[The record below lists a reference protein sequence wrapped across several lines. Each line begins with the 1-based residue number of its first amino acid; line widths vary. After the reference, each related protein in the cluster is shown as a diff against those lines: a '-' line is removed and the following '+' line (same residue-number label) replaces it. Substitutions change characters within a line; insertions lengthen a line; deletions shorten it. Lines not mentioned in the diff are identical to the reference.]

1 MGRKP
6 KQPSIESQA
15 TDRHVWN
22 SEKEV
27 GQFLASLI
35 RLTKARTVL
44 EIGVFEGETSKDLIE
59 ALPKGGMYVGV
70 DIEDLRTTE
79 SKQLFTQAGKDGKVI
94 EFILGNSISVMPKLQ
109 KNHYDI
115 IFIDGLHEFEHVI
128 KEFKFAEQLITRNGL
143 IVFHDSLH
151 IEGVKQVVE
160 YAAAYNYRMINIDT
174 PEKRGI
180 AIVTKS

>member
-1 MGRKP
+1 MAK
-6 KQPSIESQA
+6 KTQEPSIEAQA
-15 TDRHVWN
+15 ERHVWN

-70 DIEDLRTTE
+70 DIEDLRN
-79 SKQLFTQAGKDGKVI
+79 SDAKQKFAQAGKEGKVI
-94 EFILGNSISVMPKLQ
+94 EFILGNSVKVMPTLQ

-128 KEFKFAEQLITRNGL
+128 KEFKYAEQLITRNGL

-151 IEGVKQVVE
+151 IEGVKKVVE

-180 AIVTKS
+180 AIVTR

>member
-1 MGRKP
+1 MAK
-6 KQPSIESQA
+6 KEIKESLEQ
-15 TDRHVWN
+15 DRHEWN

-70 DIEDLRTTE
+70 DIEDLRNE
-79 SKQLFTQAGKDGKVI
+79 QAKAAFLKAGKEGKVI
-94 EFILGNSISVMPKLQ
+94 EFILGNSVHVMPKLQ

-115 IFIDGLHEFEHVI
+115 VFIDGLHEFQHVI

-151 IEGVKQVVE
+151 IEDVKRVVE

-180 AIVTKS
+180 AIVTR